1 MSALKLKHART
12 IIKKALARGRE
23 LGLKPLSV
31 CVLDAGG
38 HTIAF
43 EREDGASPLRYKIA
57 HGKAYGSIAIG
68 LGSRA
73 IFERAKQQAFFIQ
86 SVNAL
91 CDGALVPSPG
101 GVLIRDKRGEIVGA
115 VGITGDTGD
124 NDEICAVTG
133 VEGAGFTADTGEKD
147 ATFFAGGSGAGGQ
160 RAR

>member
-12 IIKKALARGRE
+12 IIKKALAKGRE
-23 LGLKPLSV
+23 LNLKPLSV

-38 HTIAF
+38 HTMAF

-57 HGKAYGSIAIG
+57 HGKAYGSIAVG
-68 LGSRA
+68 FGSRA
-73 IFERAKQQAFFIQ
+73 IFERARQQAFFVQ

-101 GVLIRDKRGEIVGA
+101 GVLILNRKDEIIGA

-124 NDEICAVTG
+124 NDEKCAVAG
-133 VEGAGFTADTGEKD
+133 IEAAGFTGDTGEKD
-147 ATFFAGGSGAGGQ
+147 ASFFAGTPAPVV
-160 RAR
+160 RKVR